1 MHEEKEE
8 VLERKKR
15 VLRRWTIALG
25 IVAVL
30 VFLGL
35 AGMIVERLLT
45 GAPGGGLEI
54 NVNKLEK
61 KLAWLGSEIRNI
73 NDTISKEL
81 GLAST
86 DGVLINNVTAGSPA
100 DKADLQRGDVILA
113 FNGTQMNDSFQIQ
126 EQILKYEPGDRVK
139 LLVDKA
145 DGGRRIIYVKLGS
158 KPSNV
163 AASQDGSIIKIANE
177 ATEAAIA
184 PRLPTPWGIS
194 VSPLAQ
200 DLREQFSI
208 PSSEQGIV
216 IVTVVKNSLADAQG
230 LEVGDVIESINKT
243 PTPNLQSFYLAL
255 EKQEGILMDIY
266 SPDDGKRFFATLPDE
281 GDSPPQVALMSFDEA
296 GPEKKR
302 IIVASDSDDLDGTVF
317 YRFSSSPYFILYD
330 TNRNE
335 MTIIKNPYAGTPQGG
350 NPAQVRGMG
359 IILAQ
364 MMIRQDIDAV
374 IVGGIGPQAFDAFYL
389 AKVKVYGAVTGSVR
403 DAIMNYQLGES
414 NELTEANLGGY
425 GYSSGAMIP
434 TGGSPWAEDSE
445 EEEKEGYQGQP
456 QTIPPKGKPGSDTM
470 LTAGSE
476 ARANRPDV
484 CLCPNCGAEVT
495 HPSSVSCSE
504 MTCPICGSRLMTASP
519 GSDSSGGPE
528 IPMQLPATEIPTQ
541 VRPIALTA
549 GTFVSSAPTT
559 IPPSTAQKVSNDLW
573 AISSKPQD
581 IPPMVGQQTAGVST
595 QTPTT
600 SRVSTC
606 YCPLCGT
613 TVTHPI
619 GIPCAALQCPTCG
632 GRMVSGMGLLTGGN
646 PMAATGGMQTGGKP
660 EGVPPV
666 QQAYYLVPVTSKPE
680 NVPLL
685 GQGQQVVY
693 IPVAG
698 GPTQGG
704 PNTGGP
710 TSGGPAID
718 GPSMGGGQAGTGSPQ
733 SGRSTECICPMCKTT
748 VTHPIGVP
756 CVSLTC
762 PVCGSRLVNAEPGG
776 ASGIAAVMTGG
787 SPMAATGGMQTG
799 GKQEGVPP
807 VQQAFY
813 LVPVSSKPENI
824 PPLGQGV
831 QVVAATGGMQT
842 GGKPEG
848 VPPVQQAFYLVP
860 VSSKPENIPPLG
872 QGVQVVA
879 LMPVAGG
886 PTQGGPNTGG
896 PTSGG
901 PAIDGSAMGGGQ
913 AGTGAAQSGRSTLC
927 ICPMC
932 KTTVTHPIGVPCAS
946 LTCPI
951 CGSRLVNAEPGGVSG
966 GAAVMMT
973 GGSPMAAAGGMQ
985 TAGATQVAQSN
996 VIQVSMVSR
1005 RVVVP
1010 STGRSQNSDIAP
1022 LFDKAPYFMMFGLGK
1037 YEIVR
1042 NPYYRDNRAIGTE
1055 VAQFVVG
1062 EGGAVVICN
1071 NISMT
1076 ALKAF
1081 KDLKVKVYSGF
1092 TGTVKQALDIYS
1104 DGRLKDSGTITGI
1117 VIEDSKTSE
1126 HEGGGGPPSSKDKD
1140 KRKDREE
1147 SQVF

>member
-15 VLRRWTIALG
+15 ALRRWTIALG
-25 IVAVL
+25 VVAVL
-30 VFLGL
+30 AFLGL

-86 DGVLINNVTAGSPA
+86 DGVLINNVTAGSPV
-100 DKADLQRGDVILA
+100 DKAGLQRGDVILA
-113 FNGTQMNDSFQIQ
+113 FDGTQINDSFQIQ
-126 EQILKYEPGDRVK
+126 EQILKREPGDRVK

-163 AASQDGSIIKIANE
+163 AASQNGSIIKIANE
-177 ATEAAIA
+177 ATEATIA

-194 VSPLAQ
+194 VSPLTQ

-255 EKQEGILMDIY
+255 KKQEGILMDIY

-296 GPEKKR
+296 GPEKNR
-302 IIVASDSDDLDGTVF
+302 IIVASDSGDLDGTVF

-330 TNRNE
+330 TNKNE
-335 MTIIKNPYAGTPQGG
+335 MTIIKNPYA
-350 NPAQVRGMG
+350 AQVRGMG
-359 IILAQ
+359 IVLVQ
-364 MMIRQDIDAV
+364 MLIRQDIDAV

-389 AKVKVYGAVTGSVR
+389 AKVKVYSAVTGSVR
-403 DAIMNYQLGES
+403 NAIMNYQLEK
-414 NELTEANLGGY
+414 LTALKEANLGGY

-445 EEEKEGYQGQP
+445 EEEKDGYQGQP
-456 QTIPPKGKPGSDTM
+456 QSIPPKGSAGSDTM
-470 LTAGSE
+470 LTTGSE

-484 CLCPNCGAEVT
+484 CICPNCGAEVT

-504 MTCPICGSRLMTASP
+504 MTCPICGERLMTASP
-519 GSDSSGGPE
+519 GSDSSGVAE
-528 IPMQLPATEIPTQ
+528 IPMQLPATGIPTQ
-541 VRPIALTA
+541 IRPIALTA

-559 IPPSTAQKVSNDLW
+559 IPPSIAQRVSNNLW

-595 QTPTT
+595 QIPTT
-600 SRVSTC
+600 SKVSTC

-619 GIPCAALQCPTCG
+619 GIPCAALQCPICG
-632 GRMVSGMGLLTGGN
+632 GRMVSGNIALTGGS
-646 PMAATGGMQTGGKP
+646 PMTAVGGIQTGGKP

-680 NVPLL
+680 NVPFL
-685 GQGQQVVY
+685 GQAQQVAFT
-693 IPVAG
+693 PVAG

-710 TSGGPAID
+710 TTGGPAID

-776 ASGIAAVMTGG
+776 AAGGAAMMTGG
-787 SPMAATGGMQTG
+787 SPM
-799 GKQEGVPP
+799 
-807 VQQAFY
+807 
-813 LVPVSSKPENI
+813 
-824 PPLGQGV
+824 
-831 QVVAATGGMQT
+831 AATGGMQT

-848 VPPVQQAFYLVP
+848 VPPVQQAYYLVP

-901 PAIDGSAMGGGQ
+901 PAIDGPAMGGGQ

-932 KTTVTHPIGVPCAS
+932 KTTVTHLIGVPCAS

-985 TAGATQVAQSN
+985 TAGAMQITQSK
-996 VIQVSMVSR
+996 VIQVSTVSR

-1076 ALKAF
+1076 ALKAL

-1092 TGTVKQALDIYS
+1092 TGTVKQALDIYA

-1117 VIEDSKTSE
+1117 VVEESAESE
-1126 HEGGGGPPSSKDKD
+1126 HGGGGPPSSKDK
-1140 KRKDREE
+1140 RKDKEKEE
-1147 SQVF
+1147 AEVF